1 VGEVSPLF
9 VRRERWV
16 SLSVA
21 VTAEFTDEQQGGNR
35 RVTGPGEHGAM
46 SLLDD
51 ARPDEVPVPVPV
63 SPESNVEKV
72 DNETAALG
80 AAWHPVAEAAEL
92 GDEPL
97 GVMLLG
103 KPWVIV
109 RLGGDVGR
117 RVIAAFEDR
126 CPHRLAPLS
135 AGFVEDG
142 RLRCRYH
149 GWSFGGDG
157 NCTLIPSNGPGGAIP
172 PRACLARPAG
182 VVERY
187 GLIWLAPDDPVCD
200 LHPFPE
206 WDDHAFDRAWTAPRR
221 TPVGAAQLADN
232 FLDASHFPTVHTS
245 TFGTPEAAY
254 VGPHTVTRDGW
265 EIRTVYEAPYRNHDD
280 PLVAT
285 GEHPLVQPHVLTKI
299 GRPATAVRL
308 TLDFPLTGE
317 RLAILFACQPESAES
332 TRIYK
337 LMARSGYG
345 GDAER
350 VAELVRYEDLV
361 LDEDLRIL
369 ERYRHRTL
377 AIETRAEVHTRAD
390 RLSVAYRRLLAD
402 FVAHSSR

>member
-1 VGEVSPLF
+1 V
-9 VRRERWV
+9 
-16 SLSVA
+16 
-21 VTAEFTDEQQGGNR
+21 FTDEQQGSNR
-35 RVTGPGEHGAM
+35 RVTARGDHGGM
-46 SLLDD
+46 PLLDD
-51 ARPDEVPVPVPV
+51 ARPDEVPVPVSIGPDDDV
-63 SPESNVEKV
+63 QTV

-97 GVMLLG
+97 GVTLLG
-103 KPWVIV
+103 KAWVV
-109 RLGGDVGR
+109 ARLGAEGGEGAGGA
-117 RVIAAFEDR
+117 IAAFEDR

-135 AGFVEDG
+135 AGWVEG
-142 RLRCRYH
+142 GELRCRYH

-157 NCTLIPSNGPGGAIP
+157 RCTLIPSNGPGGAIP

-187 GLIWLAPDDPVCD
+187 GLIWLAPDDPVCE

-206 WDDHAFDRAWTAPRR
+206 WDDAAFDRAWTAPRR

-254 VGPHTVTRDGW
+254 VGPHQVTRDGW
-265 EIRTVYEAPYRNHDD
+265 EVRTVYEAPYRNHDD

-332 TRIYK
+332 TRVYK
-337 LMARSGYG
+337 LMARSGYD
-345 GDAER
+345 GDSAR
-350 VAELVRYEDLV
+350 LAELIRYEDLV
-361 LDEDLRIL
+361 LDEDLAVL

-377 AIETRAEVHTRAD
+377 AVDTRAEVHTRAD

-402 FVAHSSR
+402 FVAHSAR